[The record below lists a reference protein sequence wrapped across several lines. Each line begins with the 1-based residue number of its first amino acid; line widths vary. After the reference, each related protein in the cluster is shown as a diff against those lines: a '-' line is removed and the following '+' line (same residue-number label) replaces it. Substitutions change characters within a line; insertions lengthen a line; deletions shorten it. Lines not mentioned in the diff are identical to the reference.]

1 MNGWELREL
10 GMVGLMLVCLP
21 PIQVD
26 FLDELLLF
34 AGLRITDGKICC
46 NLRVGLCNSNPHGR
60 NSIFN
65 SSTENFVHRM
75 PLKTLNL
82 LTRI

>member
-1 MNGWELREL
+1 MRTEEGKDERMGIEGI

-34 AGLRITDGKICC
+34 AGLRITDGNVC
-46 NLRVGLCNSNPHGR
+46 
-60 NSIFN
+60 
-65 SSTENFVHRM
+65 
-75 PLKTLNL
+75 
-82 LTRI
+82 